1 MHIQL
6 DMEAEL
12 PVDFESIQKA
22 AEVIKKSRYVT
33 RTPLV
38 RIDPQRFGLP
48 DGLGEVY
55 LKLEGMQN
63 AGSFKIRG
71 ITNQIE
77 NSPGEILH
85 GDRHLVTMSAGNYGR
100 SFAYMCNELKV
111 KGRVL
116 MPSTA
121 PKNRAELIRNY
132 GVDVEMLPTSELQ
145 PTVDK
150 YVAEQE
156 MVFFHPFD
164 DPHMIAGNATM
175 GVEILE
181 DLSEIDIVLVCC
193 GGGGLFSGVAA
204 AIKLSGRGENTRVVG
219 VEPVGAC
226 TMHLSLKE
234 GRPLCKGD
242 VKSIAAG
249 LAPPYAGTN
258 TYNIISKLAD
268 GVVLVSDDEIRK
280 GVKVLYENGLVVE
293 PSGAAAFA
301 ALKFEKI
308 SGVKG
313 KRVVVTISGSNVSPQ
328 EMFEL
333 HKC

>member
-1 MHIQL
+1 
-6 DMEAEL
+6 
-12 PVDFESIQKA
+12 
-22 AEVIKKSRYVT
+22 
-33 RTPLV
+33 
-38 RIDPQRFGLP
+38 
-48 DGLGEVY
+48 
-55 LKLEGMQN
+55 
-63 AGSFKIRG
+63 
-71 ITNQIE
+71 
-77 NSPGEILH
+77 
-85 GDRHLVTMSAGNYGR
+85 
-100 SFAYMCNELKV
+100 
-111 KGRVL
+111 
-116 MPSTA
+116 
-121 PKNRAELIRNY
+121 
-132 GVDVEMLPTSELQ
+132 
-145 PTVDK
+145 
-150 YVAEQE
+150 
-156 MVFFHPFD
+156 
-164 DPHMIAGNATM
+164 MIAGNATM

-204 AIKLSGRGENTRVVG
+204 AIKLSGRGENIRVVG
-219 VEPVGAC
+219 VEPEGAC

-234 GRPLCKGD
+234 GRPLSKGD

-301 ALKFEKI
+301 ALKFGKI